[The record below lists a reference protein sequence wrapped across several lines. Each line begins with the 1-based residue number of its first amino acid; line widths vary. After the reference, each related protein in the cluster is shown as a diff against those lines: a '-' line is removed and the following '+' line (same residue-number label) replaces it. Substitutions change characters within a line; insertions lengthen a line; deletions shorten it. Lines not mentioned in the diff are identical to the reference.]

1 MKPTQRT
8 HMSVGTDTTQ
18 VLQQDDESGMLKY
31 LYHESDSQLKVPP
44 SATKGDGDN
53 FQTLSNFMRNGF
65 QVDVKVTRS
74 PRPEEPE
81 RGSKHQMNEFEERL
95 SMERR
100 IEEVQSRMVQLEL
113 TSKRAAS
120 QLKVMNSSIEDSLP
134 PISF

>member
-1 MKPTQRT
+1 
-8 HMSVGTDTTQ
+8 MSVGTDTTQ

-44 SATKGDGDN
+44 SATIGDGDN
-53 FQTLSNFMRNGF
+53 FHTLSNFMRNGF
-65 QVDVKVTRS
+65 QVDVKVTRY

-81 RGSKHQMNEFEERL
+81 RGSKHLMNEFEERL

>member
-1 MKPTQRT
+1 
-8 HMSVGTDTTQ
+8 MSVGTDTLQ
-18 VLQQDDESGMLKY
+18 VLQQDDEHGMLKY

-44 SATKGDGDN
+44 SGDGDN

-74 PRPEEPE
+74 PRPEEAD
-81 RGSKHQMNEFEERL
+81 RGSKQHQMSEFEERL

-120 QLKVMNSSIEDSLP
+120 QLKVVEDSLP
-134 PISF
+134 PLSF